1 LRKFLLS
8 NLILFCLLQL
18 SVAAISPIN
27 ISANNKNYT
36 FNHNQIGFFE
46 DKSSIISI
54 QNLLDTN
61 SKINFSAMKSENE
74 NCGFSKSS
82 YWLKITC
89 INNTLSSQ
97 GYYLNIDYALINDI
111 RFYEIENNKL
121 IDSTCTG
128 ENYAH
133 HSRQFNNRFFI
144 FYLDIN
150 PNSTKTFYVRICN
163 IGEVTKIPIS
173 IQNEKQHR
181 LNGSNFDFIDSIY
194 YGYFLFALLFN
205 LLMFFEFKKKLFI
218 LSSCF
223 IICMAL
229 FLFISDGF
237 AFQYFWP
244 NFSYISNHS
253 IILFAILS
261 SVFLIMFTNIFLDN
275 SRTIKKISSIFYVC
289 ASLTIFWNLIPNP
302 YTSYSFFVAN
312 FFVLVTVI
320 FIFIISAIKL
330 YYNKTHFNYLF
341 FISIIFVTTAAIAYI
356 LRNYNIIGVSY
367 FTSNGIKIGFSIQI
381 TFLTAS
387 SIIQFRELFKKS
399 NKFLEDMIQKR
410 TMLISTQNNTLKEQN
425 RKIAIQ
431 YKEIKQS
438 MMYAKRLQNAILP
451 NKYKFSSIFKDHLIF
466 YEPKDIISGD
476 FYWIADKKKKTYI
489 VTADCTGHGIP
500 GAFLSM
506 LGISFLNQIITKN
519 TDIQPNEILNKLGIL
534 FSETIN
540 NHEDTPTRDSMDISI
555 CLFDHSTKIMDY
567 SGAYNPIYIIRNG
580 DLIELAV
587 DKISLRKD
595 FTTEIENFTN
605 KKFTLQENDKVFMFT
620 DGYPD
625 QFGGEKNKRYSKRN
639 FKNLLIETSKY
650 HMSEQKE
657 VIIETFKEWKGSC
670 EQVDDILI
678 LGFEI

>member
-1 LRKFLLS
+1 MRKFLLS
-8 NLILFCLLQL
+8 FLIIFSLLQL

-27 ISANNKNYT
+27 ISANNKNYI

-46 DKSSIISI
+46 DKSSKISI

-89 INNTLSSQ
+89 NNNSLSSQ
-97 GYYLNIDYALINDI
+97 GYYLNINYALINDI
-111 RFYEIENNKL
+111 RFYEIENDKI
-121 IDSTCTG
+121 IDSTYTG

-133 HSRQFNNRFFI
+133 NSRQFNNRFFI
-144 FYLDIN
+144 FYLDIK
-150 PNSTKTFYVRICN
+150 PNSSKTFYIRICN
-163 IGEVTKIPIS
+163 IGEATKIPIS

-181 LNGSNFDFIDSIY
+181 SNESNFDFIDSLY

-261 SVFLIMFTNIFLDN
+261 SVFLILFTNVFLDN

-289 ASLTIFWNLIPNP
+289 ASFTIFWNLIPNP

-555 CLFDHSTKIMDY
+555 CLFDHSTKVMDY

-605 KKFTLQENDKVFMFT
+605 KKFTLQENDKIFMFT

-639 FKNLLIETSKY
+639 FKHLLIETSKY
-650 HMSEQKE
+650 PMVEQKE
-657 VIIETFKEWKGSC
+657 IIIETFKDWKGSC